1 MSGESWAKLYLN
13 QSGLASLVDAGEA
26 KITGGDLES
35 AEALLNLFDVF
46 EPTRNYTVPHAYHR
60 N

>member
-1 MSGESWAKLYLN
+1 MLYLN

-35 AEALLNLFDVF
+35 AEALPNLFVSRSPCCF
-46 EPTRNYTVPHAYHR
+46 LNRNNEGVKAGDPEKF